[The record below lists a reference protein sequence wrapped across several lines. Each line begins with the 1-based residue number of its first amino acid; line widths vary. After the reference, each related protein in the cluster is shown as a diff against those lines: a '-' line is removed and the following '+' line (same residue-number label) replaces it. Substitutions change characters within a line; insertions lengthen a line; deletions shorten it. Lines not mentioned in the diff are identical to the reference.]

1 MGKFETL
8 ANQIVEHVGGV
19 GNIDSLTHCMT
30 RLRFALK
37 EPGVANV
44 EALKALKGVQGV
56 VTSNGQFQ
64 VVIGTNVPAVY
75 DEIVKLGSF
84 GTTTVSAP
92 SDEKVGPVAKVLGAI
107 TAIFQPILPA
117 ICGAGMIR
125 AVLALLVFLNAI
137 DSSSQTYVMLNMFAD
152 AAFYF
157 LPVVLGFS
165 AANYFKCNAFIA
177 AILCAMLL
185 HPTFTGLVGTGE
197 AVSLFGLPV
206 RLASYGN
213 AVVPP
218 LLIVWMQKYVEKFAK
233 KVTPKEVK
241 VFMEPL
247 IIFIVCAPLTFI
259 VVGPLG
265 SYAGDVLAVV
275 FRFLNEEARWVCPVL
290 VGTFCPLLVMTGMHY
305 SIFPIQLTQFATLG
319 YGTILAPGMLCSNIA
334 QAGASFAVAV
344 RSKNRQMKETAFS
357 SGTTALFGIT
367 EPALYGVTMKLG
379 RPLISAMIG
388 GGLAGLYAGFSFLRS
403 FTPAT
408 PGLLA
413 IPVYIGED
421 MMNVV
426 NAVICIVIAFV
437 SSFIIT
443 LIVGFKDV
451 PETGSEKE
459 VKTV

>member
-1 MGKFETL
+1 MGKFEAL
-8 ANQIVEHVGGV
+8 ANQIVEYVGGV

-30 RLRFALK
+30 RLRFVLK
-37 EPGVANV
+37 EPGAANV

-64 VVIGTNVPAVY
+64 VVIGTDVPAVY

-84 GTTTVSAP
+84 GSTTGSAP

-185 HPTFTGLVGTGE
+185 HPTFTGLVGAGE

-265 SYAGDVLAVV
+265 SYAGDLLAVV

-344 RSKNRQMKETAFS
+344 HSKNRQMKETAFS
-357 SGTTALFGIT
+357 SGTAALFGIT

-388 GGLAGLYAGFSFLRS
+388 GGLAGLYAGFCFLRS

-413 IPVYIGED
+413 IPVYIGAD